1 MCVKVFPFGLLKVTS
16 FSIVE
21 IELGIKYWLVTTT
34 DYSLTLFAPRKARL
48 SVLMR
53 VVRERNVGQRLHHWC
68 LKRYFKDSENW
79 ANPSLVHHNKK
90 KLTLNE
96 QTSHIQHHS
105 LFWVMFYQSNALVAR
120 KLGGLWNMMAQS
132 LLCNSSLKTL
142 LCHKLAMKRSF

>member
-1 MCVKVFPFGLLKVTS
+1 MFVKVSPFGLIKVTS

-21 IELGIKYWLVTTT
+21 IELGIKYWLVTTI
-34 DYSLTLFAPRKARL
+34 DYSLTLFAPRKARW

-79 ANPSLVHHNKK
+79 ANPSLVHLNKK

-96 QTSHIQHHS
+96 ETSHTQHHS
-105 LFWVMFYQSNALVAR
+105 LFWVTFYQSNALVAR
-120 KLGGLWNMMAQS
+120 KLGELWNMIAQGHF
-132 LLCNSSLKTL
+132 CAT
-142 LCHKLAMKRSF
+142 AA